1 MTEPCREPLG
11 PRPEFGKGPV
21 VDKRALY
28 ETLKGIVRRDLA
40 TAIAAA
46 KATKEGAT
54 HEENKPENDKDT
66 RAIEASYLAGAQGER
81 VRELEQTLAVLEAL
95 PARDLPPDAPVGAG
109 AVVRLS
115 TGRDELLCLVA
126 LAGGGLKTTFEG
138 ASIQVVST
146 KSPLGSALVGAH
158 VDDEVEVELGK
169 TTRTYTVL
177 SIE

>member
-1 MTEPCREPLG
+1 MRAPPMQALPTKQSLKDELVLALTTELTTLERAQQATRE
-11 PRPEFGKGPV
+11 
-21 VDKRALY
+21 A
-28 ETLKGIVRRDLA
+28 
-40 TAIAAA
+40 
-46 KATKEGAT
+46 AT

-95 PARDLPPDAPVGAG
+95 PSRALPPDAPVGAG

-115 TGRDELLCLVA
+115 TGRDELVCLVA